1 LQDLDE
7 LFHQMEKAAD
17 KLFDRAWL
25 QHLSHAHWEPQV
37 NVYECANRYTVLVD
51 LPGVPRENIAIQI
64 NEDRLIISGIK
75 SDPRP
80 QGALRCLHLEIPQGR
95 FRKEMRIGSPIQ
107 VKSIKA
113 NLKGG
118 VLEIT
123 VPKEPSWS

>member
-1 LQDLDE
+1 MQDLDE
-7 LFHQMEKAAD
+7 LFRQMEHAAD

-37 NVYECANRYTVLVD
+37 NVYECADRYTVLVD
-51 LPGVPRENIAIQI
+51 LPGVPRENISIQI
-64 NEDRLIISGIK
+64 VQDRLVVSGIK

-95 FRKEMRIGSPIQ
+95 FKKEMRIGSPIQ
-107 VKSIKA
+107 VKNIKA

-118 VLEIT
+118 VLEIV
-123 VPKEPSWS
+123 VPKETGW